1 MLLKNNAKR
10 LIGVNF
16 GGEKFNLKPA
26 GEAVEVPNDAVKTAY
41 VQHLLDSGD
50 IVKASKPKVTKP
62 KSDEKEE
69 V

>member
-10 LIGVNF
+10 LIGINF

-26 GEAVEVPNDAVKTAY
+26 GVAVEVPNDASKTAY

-50 IVKASKPKVTKP
+50 VLILSKPKAVKP
-62 KSDEKEE
+62 KSDEKEDI
-69 V
+69 